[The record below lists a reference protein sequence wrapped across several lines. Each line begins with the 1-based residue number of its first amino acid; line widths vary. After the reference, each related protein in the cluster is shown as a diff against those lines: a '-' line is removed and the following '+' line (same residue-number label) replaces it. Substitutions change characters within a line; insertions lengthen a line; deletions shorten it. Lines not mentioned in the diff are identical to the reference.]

1 MCRAETAISIKQNKK
16 QKQRGV
22 HLYKK
27 RVIVLCL
34 IMAQKQ
40 RLINIPSKAAY
51 KLMGK
56 RKQEKENLWAGR
68 WRKEKKDEHL
78 KFLTMPRSILF

>member
-16 QKQRGV
+16 TKTERGTSIQ
-22 HLYKK
+22 K
-27 RVIVLCL
+27 RVIVHCL